1 MKENKHKLI
10 LINFN
15 VLWILFALLRQMDLT
30 KMSTG
35 LWIAISVNA
44 ISSYHA
50 FCVHS
55 QGESFP
61 GLVKGKRSQRVEIIQ
76 VNV

>member
-44 ISSYHA
+44 ISLFFHTMLFVFIHKENLS
-50 FCVHS
+50 
-55 QGESFP
+55 
-61 GLVKGKRSQRVEIIQ
+61 LVL
-76 VNV
+76 